1 MKFGRK
7 TGWGMRVFRGIL
19 ALTAIWALVAC
30 TDKTAARP
38 EIIASSH
45 FVSGEAPSLTI
56 VNMKNVGSDAS
67 EHTGLL
73 INGSE
78 QVLYDA
84 AGNFRHPRAPRTGD
98 VHYGITPTI
107 FQAYKSFH
115 ARSDYYLTIQ
125 TLPLT
130 LAQADAL
137 IARAQV
143 QGPTRQMFCANS
155 TASVLQVLPA
165 FADINRT
172 MFPSAIER
180 YFDRYPGVST
190 TTFYESDLGKN

>member
-1 MKFGRK
+1 ML
-7 TGWGMRVFRGIL
+7 RVIVGL
-19 ALTAIWALVAC
+19 AVLAALSAC
-30 TDKTAARP
+30 TDQTSASPEVIAAN
-38 EIIASSH
+38 H

-78 QVLYDA
+78 QVLFDP
-84 AGNFRHPRAPRTGD
+84 AGNYRHPRAPRAGD
-98 VHYGITPTI
+98 VHYGVTPTI
-107 FQAYKSFH
+107 FQSYKSFH

-137 IARAQV
+137 IARAQK
-143 QGPTRQMFCANS
+143 QGATRQMFCAV
-155 TASVLQVLPA
+155 TVADVLSDEPE
-165 FADINRT
+165 FANMHRT

-180 YFDRYPGVST
+180 YFANYPGVTT